1 MLSYY
6 FKISIVYKA
15 IPCNQAQPVH
25 IDAQLTRLHRFV
37 GRVTPSSQQTTL
49 VQNDEVF
56 VETMLI
62 FFVCA
67 WKWKLL
73 SHIWLFATPWTI
85 YTVHG
90 IL

>member
-15 IPCNQAQPVH
+15 IPYNQAQPVH

-67 WKWKLL
+67 WK
-73 SHIWLFATPWTI
+73 
-85 YTVHG
+85 
-90 IL
+90 